1 MDNKE
6 LTKQEKKELMQKLL
20 YLYQS
25 QTDEEQNAGV
35 TVEKNNAGF
44 NGVDAGFC
52 SSLAEQVLSGRYLS
66 QKQFEH
72 LGKILP
78 KYSRQTADPS
88 WWNAIVVP
96 EPFVPAVRKIEKT
109 TDKLDLDP
117 ITGGLMFTPVTYPSK
132 QIQGISK
139 FYWTDKA
146 WLQSRK
152 NVTASIVNAIQKM
165 FPDTVVSDEVMQAL
179 APKQV
184 TLKQQIADNKVL
196 FPFQKE
202 AIQFLA
208 ANDHSLLSLAPGLGK
223 TVCSVF
229 AAEQVGAKRVLVIS
243 PLSLLYNWKN
253 EIQKWLGETANVVYK
268 QACPS
273 EQELGRWTIT
283 NYDTVRLNSESFIRK
298 WDCII
303 ADETILLK
311 NRRAIRTKTIKSLF
325 QQVKPKF
332 GWFLSG
338 SPTSRLYD
346 DMWAQLNILDS
357 RTFSSYW
364 KFAERYCHVEQTQ
377 WGWSIVANRAT
388 AAQDLKSDL
397 ADIFFARTQ
406 DQVLDLP
413 EWIFDNVTIQMSEE
427 QNRIYTEMEDR
438 FVADLGDGQ
447 NLLAPNVL
455 SQMTRLVQLASNPVL
470 VGGASDSTKWQ
481 AVEELLEYE
490 QLPAIVWTS
499 FIRTANF
506 LKEQLS
512 QKYRVGVLTGE
523 TGSAERQ
530 ETVDKFQNG
539 ELDVIIAHP
548 GVGKFGFTLTAART
562 SIYLERSYNAD
573 DYYQSLHRVR
583 RIGTTQSP
591 HIIHLLSQKIGG
603 DETIDH
609 VIDRILLSRKENTL
623 KLTEGELK
631 EMFQPK
637 RGEK

>member
-1 MDNKE
+1 MDKE

-20 YLYQS
+20 YLYQA
-25 QTDEEQNAGV
+25 QTREEQDSLA
-35 TVEKNNAGF
+35 TVEKNNIGF

-52 SSLAEQVLSGRYLS
+52 SSLAQQILSGKYLS
-66 QKQFEH
+66 EKQFEH
-72 LGKILP
+72 VARILP
-78 KYSRQTADPS
+78 KYSRQTAVAS
-88 WWNAIVVP
+88 WWNSIVVP
-96 EPFVPAVRKIEKT
+96 EPFVPTILKAEKS
-109 TDKLDLDP
+109 TDKLDIDP

-132 QIQGISK
+132 QIRTVGS
-139 FYWTDKA
+139 FYWTGKA
-146 WLQSRK
+146 WLQAKKQVSS
-152 NVTASIVNAIQKM
+152 SIVAAIKQM
-165 FPDTVVSDEVMQAL
+165 FPDTVLSDAVIQAI
-179 APKQV
+179 APKQT
-184 TLKQQIADNKVL
+184 TLKQEIADNKVL

-208 ANDHSLLSLAPGLGK
+208 ASERSLLSLAPGLGK
-223 TVCSVF
+223 TACSVF
-229 AAEQVGAKRVLVIS
+229 AAEQVDAKKILVIA

-268 QACPS
+268 HACPS
-273 EQELGRWTIT
+273 EQELGKWTIT
-283 NYDTVRLNSESFIRK
+283 NYDTVRLNSSSFIRR

-311 NRRAIRTKTIKSLF
+311 NRRAIRTKTIKYLF
-325 QQVKPKF
+325 QQTKPKF

-377 WGWSIVANRAT
+377 WGWSILANRAN
-388 AAQDLKSDL
+388 AAKDLKSDL
-397 ADIFFARTQ
+397 ADIYFARTQ

-413 EWIFDNVTIQMSEE
+413 DWIFDNVAIQMSEE

-455 SQMTRLVQLASNPVL
+455 SQMTRLVQLASNPLL
-470 VGGASDSTKWQ
+470 VGGASDSNKWQ

-499 FIRTANF
+499 FISTANF

-512 QKYRVGVLTGE
+512 AKYRVGILTGE
-523 TGSAERQ
+523 TGSSERQ
-530 ETVDKFQNG
+530 ETVDKFQKG

-562 SIYLERSYNAD
+562 SIYLERNYNAD

-637 RGEK
+637 RG